1 MDLQA
6 LFNDSFV
13 QGTIES
19 LIKQVIYENKSETC
33 LVTHKNSGEKALKA
47 AEKQIENH
55 KNEGGV
61 IHYERQLDKVTDPCF
76 YSSVLVDLFFI
87 NQYFGRIQRLKMYS
101 KKTENSKQIFITI
114 RLQNRM
120 IVQYVLNSLKGLR
133 PSFKFDF
140 SKSGFN
146 LDFDNHIQA
155 PIKLNSEVLLSEAFE
170 TTITTEN
177 FLGIKKIYQ
186 LLSDSMKGGN

>member
-19 LIKQVIYENKSETC
+19 SIKQIIYENKSETC
-33 LVTHKNSGEKALKA
+33 IVTHQNSGEDALKA

-61 IHYERQLDKVTDPCF
+61 IHYERQLDKMTEPCF
-76 YSSVLVDLFFI
+76 YSSVLVDLYFI
-87 NQYFGRIQRLKMYS
+87 TQYFGKIQRLKVYS
-101 KKTENSKQIFITI
+101 KKTEDSQQVFITI

-133 PSFKFDF
+133 ASFKFDF
-140 SKSGFN
+140 SKRGFN
-146 LDFDNHIQA
+146 LDYDNQIQA
-155 PIKLNSEVLLSEAFE
+155 SIKLNSKVLLPEEFE
-170 TTITTEN
+170 TTLTAEN
-177 FLGIKKIYQ
+177 LLELKNIYQ
-186 LLSDSMKGGN
+186 LLSESMKGGK